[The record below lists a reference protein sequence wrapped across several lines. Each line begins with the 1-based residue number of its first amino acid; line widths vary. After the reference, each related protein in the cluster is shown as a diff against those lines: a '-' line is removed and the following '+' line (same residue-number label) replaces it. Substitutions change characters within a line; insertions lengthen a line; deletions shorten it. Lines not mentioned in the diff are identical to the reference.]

1 MPTSLDHP
9 EQETTMN
16 YTCPRCGKPV
26 EQRRDTTA
34 GLVSALLHFAFGSFQ
49 CKNCGTIPLSEFPAE
64 VRSKVILAPVL
75 LVVGAIAVVIV
86 SISAFV
92 CEHLWR

>member
-1 MPTSLDHP
+1 
-9 EQETTMN
+9 MN

-26 EQRRDTTA
+26 ERRRDTTA

-49 CKNCGTIPLSEFPAE
+49 CENFGTIPLSEFPAE
-64 VRSKVILAPVL
+64 VRSRMIRAAAFLI
-75 LVVGAIAVVIV
+75 VGGIAVVVV
-86 SISAFV
+86 SLLSFV

>member
-1 MPTSLDHP
+1 
-9 EQETTMN
+9 MN

-26 EQRRDTTA
+26 ERRRDTTS

-49 CKNCGTIPLSEFPAE
+49 CENCGTIPLSEFPAE
-64 VRSKVILAPVL
+64 IRSRVILASAL
-75 LVVGAIAVVIV
+75 LVVSAIAVVVV